1 VRRFFVHPHA
11 IDGHIARL
19 DGDEARHLASVL
31 RLRAGAA
38 VELFDATGTVYR
50 GRVLRA
56 TPATV
61 EVEIIG
67 RHHAASAASPIT
79 LAMAL
84 IKGRKM
90 DTLVRCATELGVARF
105 IPLRS
110 RYCENRGRRDRQR
123 ERWHR
128 IMLQACKQC
137 RRVTPMEI
145 DPVQPLSELDP
156 SGFRHRIMAWEEEAQ
171 GAFPAGLATEP
182 GPVCLLIGPEG
193 GFHPDEVARARSR
206 GFIPVSLGPLILTA
220 ETAALT
226 AIAITGHLCGWI
238 GPDSDR

>member
-1 VRRFFVHPHA
+1 VRRFFVDPRA
-11 IDGHIARL
+11 IDGQIARL
-19 DGDEARHLASVL
+19 DGDEARHLVSVL
-31 RLRAGAA
+31 RLRAGAG

-61 EVEIIG
+61 EVEITE
-67 RHHAASAASPIT
+67 RHHAASSASPIT

-90 DTLVRCATELGVARF
+90 DTLVRRATELGVARF

-145 DPVQPLSELDP
+145 DPVQALSELDP
-156 SGFRHRIMAWEEEAQ
+156 AGYRHRIMAWEGEKLA
-171 GAFPAGLATEP
+171 GFPSELATDP
-182 GPVCLLIGPEG
+182 GPVCLLVGPEG
-193 GFHPDEVARARSR
+193 GFHADEVALARSH
-206 GFIPVSLGPLILTA
+206 GFTPVCLGPLVLPA

-226 AIAITGHLCGWI
+226 AIAITGHLCGWL
-238 GPDSDR
+238 GPARER